1 MKYSKLHIAKEAIKH
16 KGFIQKI
23 PDIYRMIKMWKKG
36 TYPMKTLD
44 IILPLLGFL
53 YILSPIDLLPE
64 IVIPVL
70 GLADDFA
77 VLALVIPKLLKEVDK
92 FLLWEAGA
100 SLNNAKIIDAE
111 VVE

>member
-44 IILPLLGFL
+44 IILPLLGIL

-77 VLALVIPKLLKEVDK
+77 VLALVIPKLIKEVDK
-92 FLLWEAGA
+92 FLLWEAGG

-111 VVE
+111 VIE

>member
-1 MKYSKLHIAKEAIKH
+1 MKYSKLHIAQEAIKH
-16 KGFIQKI
+16 KGFVKKI

-64 IVIPVL
+64 LLIPVL

-77 VLALVIPKLLKEVDK
+77 VLALIIPKLVKEVDK
-92 FLLWEAGA
+92 FLLWEAGGG
-100 SLNNAKIIDAE
+100 LNSNTVIDAE
-111 VVE
+111 IIE